1 MKALS
6 RVISYFDLG
15 EDAIRVETSIL
26 SGREWVYLN
35 EKLVSKKLSWH
46 FQTVHQLTVQG
57 KAVEVVVQLSGRFC
71 SSIQIELWVEG
82 ALKDSDE
89 WDLRRMTGTAP
100 GQKKPWP
107 LMTTL
112 LVIFLSGI
120 GWAFL
125 GYKLATW
132 LYGG

>member
-1 MKALS
+1 MKAAS

-35 EKLVSKKLSWH
+35 EKLVSKKLSWR
-46 FQTVHQLTVQG
+46 FKTVHKLTVQG

-71 SSIQIELWVEG
+71 TSIQIELWVEG
-82 ALKDSDE
+82 ALKDSDQ
-89 WDLRRMTGTAP
+89 WDLRRMTGTVP

-107 LMTTL
+107 LMATL
-112 LVIFLSGI
+112 LIIFLSGI
-120 GWAFL
+120 GWAYL

>member
-1 MKALS
+1 MKAAS

-35 EKLVSKKLSWH
+35 EKLVSNKLSWR
-46 FQTVHQLTVQG
+46 FKTVHPLTVQG
-57 KAVEVVVQLSGRFC
+57 KAVEVVVSLSGRFC

-112 LVIFLSGI
+112 LIIFLSGI
-120 GWAFL
+120 GWAYL